1 MIIIKV
7 SSVCHGIHLVKK
19 PPLFFLGCHMEYEEK
34 ERALSAL
41 CPHCLKT
48 FFFFLF
54 LLITLRTRSKH
65 NPNKKKKKKT
75 SLSPFSSFFLRWF
88 FFLLSSA
95 ERFYEQGR
103 VVAAVRLVGNSYG
116 FAPRLAYNQNTHT
129 HTHAHFVIVVKEGKT
144 RPQGCHLP
152 TTSQQ
157 ERGRLFVEVSV
168 RYTSLIQASIRTSID
183 AQKRRG
189 DTN

>member
-1 MIIIKV
+1 
-7 SSVCHGIHLVKK
+7 
-19 PPLFFLGCHMEYEEK
+19 MEYEKK

-48 FFFFLF
+48 FFFFIF
-54 LLITLRTRSKH
+54 FLITLRSPHTH
-65 NPNKKKKKKT
+65 NTNNNNKKKKT
-75 SLSPFSSFFLRWF
+75 SLSSFSSFFLRWF
-88 FFLLSSA
+88 FFLLSSV

-168 RYTSLIQASIRTSID
+168 RYTSPHTSVYTHVY
-183 AQKRRG
+183 RRAEAAG
-189 DTN
+189 RHKLNPVRHAATHPREEPST